1 MDDRTRRLWAETE
14 VRAWPETYRL
24 VSLPLDAARDAAAL
38 VAGSAGRFAA
48 LVLERD
54 EVSLTVEE
62 SLWKRSPLRDRARA
76 DAGPYR
82 VLTFDLD
89 LALDVV
95 GYLGPAADRLAAAR
109 VSIVPQCAF
118 RKDHLLVR
126 AEDLG
131 RAAAELERWIAECA
145 TDDSRGR
152 P

>member
-1 MDDRTRRLWAETE
+1 MDPRTRRLWAQTQ

-24 VSLPLDAARDAAAL
+24 VSLPLDVAAEAAAL
-38 VAGSAGRFAA
+38 VAASGGRFAA
-48 LVLERD
+48 VVLERD
-54 EVSLTVEE
+54 EVSLTVSEA
-62 SLWKRSPLRDRARA
+62 LWETSPLRERARA

-89 LALDVV
+89 LDLDVV
-95 GYLGPAADRLAAAR
+95 GFLGPAADRLATAG

-118 RKDHLLVR
+118 HKDHLLVR

-131 RAAAELERWIAECA
+131 RAAAALEDWIAECS